1 MDKLFF
7 YIGDMIK
14 EAGHVFFCIDGITRF
29 MCVSGRLSYA
39 EKIACSESAHVHLEK
54 RGKG

>member
-7 YIGDMIK
+7 YMGDMIK
-14 EAGHVFFCIDGITRF
+14 EAGRVFFCIDGITRF

-39 EKIACSESAHVHLEK
+39 EKRACSESAHVHLEK

>member
-14 EAGHVFFCIDGITRF
+14 EAGRVFFCIDGITRF

-39 EKIACSESAHVHLEK
+39 EKRACSESAHVHLEK
-54 RGKG
+54 RDKG